1 MAQASHKAETD
12 IDGFDPALV
21 QELEPKLINLMQ
33 QSEALVALM
42 RGFFQQLDK
51 RRSDEFRIIAGY
63 IAKAKE
69 EIREL
74 RPHDLSNDRIPTA
87 GAELEAI
94 TRDTENATHTIMNCA
109 EAMMGFSVKDF
120 GDDPKAYKAAVDD
133 QVMMIFEACSFQDIT
148 GQRVSKVVNVLK
160 QIEDRVTRLADK
172 LGIEDKSVEL
182 TDREKRDR
190 DLLLN
195 GPAIGGPE
203 TGQDSIDAL
212 FAGGFDSFD
221 AIEAAPAPVVEAP
234 APVAPPE
241 PVAKAPEPEAKPEP
255 KPEIKAAPAP
265 VAPAPVAPKPAPAPQ
280 PAPAAKAPEPKP
292 VPQPAPKPA
301 PPAPAPAPLAA
312 AETNSQ
318 DDIDSLFDMSPED
331 LNKTNSQDD
340 IDALFD

>member
-12 IDGFDPALV
+12 MDGFDPALV

-74 RPHDLSNDRIPTA
+74 RPHDLSQERIPTA

-109 EAMMGFSVKDF
+109 EAMMGFSI
-120 GDDPKAYKAAVDD
+120 DDPKAYKAAVDD
-133 QVMMIFEACSFQDIT
+133 EVMKIFEACSFQDIT

-182 TDREKRDR
+182 TEREKRDR

-203 TGQDSIDAL
+203 TQQDSIDAL
-212 FAGGFDSFD
+212 FDGGFDSFD
-221 AIEAAPAPVVEAP
+221 AVEAAPAPAP
-234 APVAPPE
+234 A
-241 PVAKAPEPEAKPEP
+241 PVAKAPEPKPEP
-255 KPEIKAAPAP
+255 KPEPAPAP
-265 VAPAPVAPKPAPAPQ
+265 VPVPQ

-292 VPQPAPKPA
+292 EPKPEPAPAPKPA
-301 PPAPAPAPLAA
+301 PPAPAPAPV
-312 AETNSQ
+312 AEESNSQ
-318 DDIDSLFDMSPED
+318 DDIDAMFDMSPED